1 MKEYEV
7 VARRN
12 QFRAMEILE
21 ELDLLEFWRGN
32 GCKANLIGSLPM
44 GLLVKHLD
52 IDLHVYSSGVTE
64 EGSFRIV
71 SALAKNPH
79 IREIRCINGLHTD
92 EHCIAW
98 HLTYA
103 DRDERLWQI
112 DIIHIESGTQYD
124 GYFET
129 MADRIKKVLTDE
141 QRDAIL
147 RLKYETPDG
156 EEIHGVEYYQ
166 AVIED
171 GVRSL
176 SELRSWVSIHR
187 QPDGSYWMPRV

>member
-1 MKEYEV
+1 M
-7 VARRN
+7 
-12 QFRAMEILE
+12 
-21 ELDLLEFWRGN
+21 EFWRGN
-32 GCKANLIGSLPM
+32 GCKANLIGSLSM

-71 SALAKNPH
+71 SALAKNPR

-129 MADRIKKVLTDE
+129 MADRIKKILTED

-176 SELRSWVSIHR
+176 SELLSWVSIHR
-187 QPDGSYWMPRV
+187 QPDGGYWMPRV